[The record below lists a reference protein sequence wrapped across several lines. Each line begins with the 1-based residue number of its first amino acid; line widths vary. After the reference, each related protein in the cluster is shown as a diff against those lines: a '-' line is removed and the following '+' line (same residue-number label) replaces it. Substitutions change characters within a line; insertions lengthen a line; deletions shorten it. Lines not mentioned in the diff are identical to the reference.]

1 MRLPI
6 DASTISF
13 LAASEPEP
21 MTEHDSDRPRLDRDG
36 KPLFVIRLVALAE
49 GQAEILAVRLAGVPS
64 KGIVQGAALRVR
76 GLSATPWSMAER
88 SGITYR
94 AEAIEPL
101 SPARQA
107 S

>member
-6 DASTISF
+6 DVTTISF

-36 KPLFVIRLVALAE
+36 KPLCVVRVVALAD
-49 GQAEILAVRLAGVPS
+49 GQAEILAVRLAGVPP
-64 KGIVQGAALRVR
+64 KAVVQGAALRVR